1 MLSVNFKLHET
12 SCDEYDT
19 HLPFSV
25 LYIIKCLY
33 FQIETIYKKAH
44 SAIRADPVYKK
55 KPAKKVTKKRW
66 NQVKLTLEQRK
77 TKIAAHKA
85 DFLAKLK
92 ADAE

>member
-1 MLSVNFKLHET
+1 MQLPVMNITVPRLTQICIYKKKLI
-12 SCDEYDT
+12 S
-19 HLPFSV
+19 
-25 LYIIKCLY
+25 

-44 SAIRADPVYKK
+44 SAIRQDPVYKK

-66 NQVKLTLEQRK
+66 NQLKLTLEQRK